1 MQASFGNLTILK
13 TFRSLPDLSSVTSAA
28 SEPVTVAVRQKIITL
43 TEVNIVMTI
52 RPLEVRFARN
62 SHD

>member
-13 TFRSLPDLSSVTSAA
+13 TFRSLPDLSSVSLA
-28 SEPVTVAVRQKIITL
+28 SEPVTVAVRQKIIAL
-43 TEVNIVMTI
+43 TEVNIVMTL